1 MTNQISN
8 VSISLLVF
16 ILIVFELYYSSI
28 LNNIGDLMDLTN
40 FLRTGMYLKLK
51 VGLAEEDI
59 YSYFK
64 KKDLGK
70 KHYFDKLNKNR
81 GFSYFFKA
89 LQIRIINFKIYSL
102 GFDLTHYPVSL
113 LDNIILYPE
122 TSFELIL
129 NYLDIANIE
138 WSVNQQ
144 YCCDRVAAIQTEGNV
159 LISCIYE
166 KGNYCLSKFQ
176 TL

>member
-8 VSISLLVF
+8 VSINISVLVF

-64 KKDLGK
+64 K
-70 KHYFDKLNKNR
+70 
-81 GFSYFFKA
+81 GFRKEA
-89 LQIRIINFKIYSL
+89 LF
-102 GFDLTHYPVSL
+102 
-113 LDNIILYPE
+113 
-122 TSFELIL
+122 
-129 NYLDIANIE
+129 
-138 WSVNQQ
+138 
-144 YCCDRVAAIQTEGNV
+144 
-159 LISCIYE
+159 
-166 KGNYCLSKFQ
+166 
-176 TL
+176 

>member
-1 MTNQISN
+1 
-8 VSISLLVF
+8 
-16 ILIVFELYYSSI
+16 
-28 LNNIGDLMDLTN
+28 MDLTN

-59 YSYFK
+59 YSCLK

-70 KHYFDKLNKNR
+70 KHYFDKLNKNG
-81 GFSYFFKA
+81 GFSYFFKS
-89 LQIRIINFKIYSL
+89 LQIRIINSKIYSL
-102 GFDLTHYPVSL
+102 GVDLTHYPVSL
-113 LDNIILYPE
+113 LDNIIIYPE

-144 YCCDRVAAIQTEGNV
+144 YCCDRVAAI
-159 LISCIYE
+159 
-166 KGNYCLSKFQ
+166 
-176 TL
+176 